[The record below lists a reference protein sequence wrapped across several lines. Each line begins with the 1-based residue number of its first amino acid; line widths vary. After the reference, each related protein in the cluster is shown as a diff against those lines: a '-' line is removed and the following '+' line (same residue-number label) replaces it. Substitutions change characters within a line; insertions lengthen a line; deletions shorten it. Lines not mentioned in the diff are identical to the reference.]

1 MNSFEKKLPDKK
13 CFYNCLKDGITDDNG
28 EILNGHVTNEEYLA
42 CAKVWN
48 KFNMKNMGDYRDY
61 YLKKMFC
68 YYLLL
73 LFCD

>member
-13 CFYNCLKDGITDDNG
+13 CFYKCLKDGITGDNG
-28 EILNGHVTNEEYLA
+28 EISNGHVTNEEYLA
-42 CAKVWN
+42 CVKVWN
-48 KFNMKNMGDYRDY
+48 KFNMKNMGDYHDY